1 MYEQPT
7 HDIYEFARQYLS
19 PFRIV
24 GREIRARTCPYCRG
38 GPHGDLS
45 TFTLNMDTGAF
56 LCHRGTCGA
65 KGGIYDLAEHLHV
78 QPPETMR
85 RAQSFK
91 PGKQW
96 SLPTIEPKPRT
107 GQIESYF
114 EKRCIG
120 KETLDAFQI
129 SADGLGN
136 ILFPFYRDG
145 SLVYV
150 KYRKPQK
157 HNRADRSPKEWQER
171 GCCPI
176 LFGMDLCVPGQPI
189 VITEGQIDC
198 MALYEAGV
206 RNVVSVPSGCD
217 NMDWIE
223 PCWEWLE
230 KFKTIIIFGD
240 NDPPGKKMV
249 DTLVKRLGEDRCKTI
264 DEYPLKPDGEECKDA
279 NEILYFCGPLE
290 LVEMV
295 DAAREVPIH
304 GIIDIADVVPRD
316 PTTLHRIKTMIPAL
330 DESLGGLEEGTIT
343 VFTGKPGSGKLLSD
357 DTPVFTHA
365 GWKTHGELIVGDEVV
380 GLDGK
385 FKRVLHVFPKGYAN
399 MEVSFS
405 NGEKIRCHENHE
417 WVVETHAGNGYR
429 RYIMTAKEI
438 YEQFKDGNGYTLNAE
453 KKRSY
458 RFKLPIRTPM
468 EGETKSL
475 PVDPYTLGAW
485 LGDGQNN
492 NPNICTHP
500 NDYAIVEKIMSNG
513 HEIAWQTTHKETGC
527 IYTSF
532 KGLRQKLQ
540 IFGMCH
546 SRKTTVKHIPDIYM
560 TANFT
565 QRLELLAG
573 LIDTD
578 GHLDKA
584 KNYYTFSTTEIALV
598 KGITDLLASMG
609 WRYYISTDEPQLST
623 SGIQGRKACYSVGFA
638 PRAALPCVIER
649 KRTSL
654 IRKNKRVAIVA
665 IQPCTSVQGNC
676 IMVED
681 GIYCAGKTMLPTHN
695 STAAGMFLLNA
706 IEQGD
711 NVCAYSGELTKEKFQ
726 EWICLQAAGSDW
738 ITLKYDPVKGKKVPI
753 VPPDVQSRILDWLRG
768 HFFIYDN
775 QEIFDS
781 NQSDAILKVFTI
793 AARRYGAKL
802 FLLDNVMTA
811 LSDSDEET
819 AAQGRFCNA
828 LKRFALRYGAHV
840 VIVAHPRKTKYGE
853 QIRQD
858 DVGGNSAIVRLAN
871 SAVVVEKPNLRV
883 IKARD
888 AGLTRLIECVYCGDS
903 RRVYQADKGDLN
915 QFSWNKENLI
925 PPLVRADSMPEY
937 GTFMAQQTMF
947 A

>member
-96 SLPTIEPKPRT
+96 SLPSVEPKPRT
-107 GQIESYF
+107 EQIESYF
-114 EKRCIG
+114 EKRCIS

-129 SADGLGN
+129 SADDLGN

-145 SLVYV
+145 SLIYV

-176 LFGMDLCVPGQPI
+176 LFGMDLCVPDQPI

-230 KFKTIIIFGD
+230 KFKTIILFGD

-295 DAAREVPIH
+295 EAAREVPIH
-304 GIIDIADVVPRD
+304 GIIDIADIVPRD

-343 VFTGKPGSGKLLSD
+343 VFTGKPGSGKTTAS
-357 DTPVFTHA
+357 
-365 GWKTHGELIVGDEVV
+365 
-380 GLDGK
+380 GL
-385 FKRVLHVFPKGYAN
+385 
-399 MEVSFS
+399 
-405 NGEKIRCHENHE
+405 
-417 WVVETHAGNGYR
+417 
-429 RYIMTAKEI
+429 
-438 YEQFKDGNGYTLNAE
+438 
-453 KKRSY
+453 
-458 RFKLPIRTPM
+458 
-468 EGETKSL
+468 
-475 PVDPYTLGAW
+475 
-485 LGDGQNN
+485 
-492 NPNICTHP
+492 
-500 NDYAIVEKIMSNG
+500 
-513 HEIAWQTTHKETGC
+513 
-527 IYTSF
+527 
-532 KGLRQKLQ
+532 
-540 IFGMCH
+540 
-546 SRKTTVKHIPDIYM
+546 
-560 TANFT
+560 
-565 QRLELLAG
+565 
-573 LIDTD
+573 
-578 GHLDKA
+578 
-584 KNYYTFSTTEIALV
+584 
-598 KGITDLLASMG
+598 
-609 WRYYISTDEPQLST
+609 
-623 SGIQGRKACYSVGFA
+623 
-638 PRAALPCVIER
+638 
-649 KRTSL
+649 
-654 IRKNKRVAIVA
+654 
-665 IQPCTSVQGNC
+665 
-676 IMVED
+676 
-681 GIYCAGKTMLPTHN
+681 
-695 STAAGMFLLNA
+695 FLLNA

-840 VIVAHPRKTKYGE
+840 IIVAHPRKTKYGE

-915 QFSWNKENLI
+915 KFSWNKENLI